1 MHRRWLKYGLSVFLM
16 MMTGLRAQT
25 SEQGKLLYDLGIF
38 IQDTVATPADSTLQA
53 ETRPDTNA
61 VKTVENEPTEV
72 QTAPI
77 SQPTQNLK
85 TPVKQADQQPLLG
98 GDMDLYQLVLDYQI
112 RVARMEL
119 EIAKL
124 YRGIDSLKTA
134 LAEQGAGN
142 RTDLAIL
149 EKQNRALGEKLFEM
163 ESRAESISHTA
174 LPENALSADTTA
186 THDSIWDEAETIPAE
201 AVASLQSRPDQPN
214 RTEEQIYRDGL
225 TKYHRQSYLSALDD
239 FKRLTAYG
247 RNEDLKASAQYYA
260 GACYF
265 ALGLM
270 IPADQELTL
279 VTKYS
284 ASDKL
289 DDALA
294 LRGIIYEK
302 QGRMKEAQ
310 AVFENLV
317 DRYPNSDYIMVAT
330 RFLQRARKL
339 SQHE

>member
-1 MHRRWLKYGLSVFLM
+1 MHWRWLKYGLSVFLM
-16 MMTGLRAQT
+16 MTGLRAQ
-25 SEQGKLLYDLGIF
+25 SPEQGKLLYDLGIF
-38 IQDTVATPADSTLQA
+38 IQDTVAVPPVDSTQA
-53 ETRPDTNA
+53 LEMPSDTNA
-61 VKTVENEPTEV
+61 VKSAENSPVEVP
-72 QTAPI
+72 TAPA
-77 SQPTQNLK
+77 SQPTENMK
-85 TPVKQADQQPLLG
+85 PTMKPADQQPLLG

-124 YRGIDSLKTA
+124 YRGIDSLKTS
-134 LAEQGAGN
+134 LAEQGAGY

-149 EKQNRALGEKLFEM
+149 EKQNRLLGKNLVEL
-163 ESRAESISHTA
+163 ESRVEVVSNPVQS
-174 LPENALSADTTA
+174 ENSLAVHADSTR
-186 THDSIWDEAETIPAE
+186 DSIWNEAASIPAE

-247 RNEDLKASAQYYA
+247 QNEDLKASAQYYA

-270 IPADQELTL
+270 NPAEQELTL
-279 VTKYS
+279 VSKYN

-310 AVFENLV
+310 AVFEHLI
-317 DRYPNSDYIMVAT
+317 DQYPGSDYVMVAT